1 MQNIEN
7 IEDYA
12 EIYLIANEEQ
22 EKIGGWDD
30 TVSSGREYGIVE
42 IKSVI
47 DNSESEID
55 IIAPVVSKLNLS
67 FNSEK
72 IGFDVSAAASDD
84 NSGIDK
90 ITIGIQ
96 NPIDASLSKF
106 DLVFNNDSSSPL
118 YEYFFPLVSLLTL
131 LVNISIHQFLL
142 LRLIHSLPFLNQNL
156 IFLKSLMIVL

>member
-55 IIAPVVSKLNLS
+55 ITAPVVSKLNLS

-118 YEYFFPLVSLLTL
+118 YEYFFPFRFYRFRELE
-131 LVNISIHQFLL
+131 
-142 LRLIHSLPFLNQNL
+142 LI
-156 IFLKSLMIVL
+156 IC